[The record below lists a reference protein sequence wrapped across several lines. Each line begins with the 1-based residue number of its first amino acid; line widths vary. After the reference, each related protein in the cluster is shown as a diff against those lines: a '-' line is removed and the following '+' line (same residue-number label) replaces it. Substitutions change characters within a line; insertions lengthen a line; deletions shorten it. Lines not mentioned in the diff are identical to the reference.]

1 MIFHVVPL
9 DDWLK
14 APDRPF
20 APRSLAD
27 DGVIPC
33 AVDEAGALAAADT
46 HYRNA
51 VGPVMALMINEYRL
65 DAPVRWEPGPRIHGR
80 VNRTAVIGMLE
91 IQRDQEGRAVATA
104 VWS

>member
-20 APRSLAD
+20 APRSLSD
-27 DGVIPC
+27 DGFVRC
-33 AVDEAGALAAADT
+33 SVDEAGALAAADAQHRDT
-46 HYRNA
+46 
-51 VGPVMALMINEYRL
+51 VGPVMALMINERKL
-65 DAPVRWEPGPRIHGR
+65 DAPVRWDPDPRIHGR
-80 VNRTAVIGMLE
+80 VNRTAVVGMLE
-91 IQRDQEGRAVATA
+91 IQRDEEGHAVSTA

>member
-20 APRSLAD
+20 APRVLTE
-27 DGVIPC
+27 DGFIPC
-33 AVDEAGALAAADT
+33 SADETGALAAADA
-46 HYRNA
+46 HFRSA
-51 VGPVMALMINEYRL
+51 VGPVMALMINERKL
-65 DAPVRWEPGPRIHGR
+65 DAPVRWDPDPRIHGR
-80 VNRTAVIGMLE
+80 VNRTAVVGMLE
-91 IQRDQEGRAVATA
+91 IERDGHGRALSTA